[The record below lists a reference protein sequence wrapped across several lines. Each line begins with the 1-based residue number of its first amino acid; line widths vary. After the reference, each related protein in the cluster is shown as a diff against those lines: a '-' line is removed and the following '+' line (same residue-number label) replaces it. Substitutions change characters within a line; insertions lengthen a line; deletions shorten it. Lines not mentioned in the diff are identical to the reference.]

1 MATDKVIVVP
11 NEILVAEIKRTLSE
25 GHTATFRVKGQ
36 SMRPFLENLRD
47 VVKIER
53 VVPELVRVNDVVLA
67 EIAPKTYVLHR
78 VISRVDNVLTLKGD
92 GNVVGVEHCCDKD
105 VIGIVTAFYRKGRTT
120 PDLVTSLKWRVYTKV
135 WLFLTPLR
143 RILLAIYRR
152 QPFRL

>member
-1 MATDKVIVVP
+1 MAADKVIVVP

-53 VVPELVRVNDVVLA
+53 VMPELVRVNDVVLA

-78 VISRVDNVLTLKGD
+78 VISRVDNQLTLKGD

-105 VIGIVTAFYRKGRTT
+105 VIGIATAFYRKGKTS
-120 PDLVTSLKWRVYTKV
+120 PDLVTSLKWRVSTRV
-135 WLFLTPLR
+135 WLSFTPLR

-152 QPFRL
+152 QPLRL